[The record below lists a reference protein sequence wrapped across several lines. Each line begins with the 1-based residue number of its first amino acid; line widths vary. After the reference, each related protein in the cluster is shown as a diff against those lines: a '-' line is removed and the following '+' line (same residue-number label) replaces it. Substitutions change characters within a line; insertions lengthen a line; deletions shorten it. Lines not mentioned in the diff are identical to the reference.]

1 MLRENAPTHIVVHLQ
16 PRFDHHDICHL
27 EHLSM
32 PKTCQ
37 DEWGLEASS
46 GDAAERRR
54 CGGGA
59 TEVRRK
65 GDGSA
70 TEMRRSGGGATE
82 VRRKCDG
89 SATEMRRS
97 GGGVTEVR
105 RKCDGSATEMPRT
118 GGGAAE
124 VRRKCDGN
132 KTPHKTTSKRKRN
145 KSSTHI
151 QCRQTRKMSPH
162 TTTTFFHHP
171 RPCHG
176 SIAQT
181 PKMHAPKHESQ
192 KPFPAV
198 HRQCTPAKPLLIALN
213 TCNVFC

>member
-1 MLRENAPTHIVVHLQ
+1 MKSLVNRNAA
-16 PRFDHHDICHL
+16 
-27 EHLSM
+27 SM
-32 PKTCQ
+32 RRC
-37 DEWGLEASS
+37 D
-46 GDAAERRR
+46 GDATEVRRR
-54 CGGGA
+54 CGGAAEARRRCDGSA
-59 TEVRRK
+59 TEVRR
-65 GDGSA
+65 
-70 TEMRRSGGGATE
+70 RCGGAAE
-82 VRRKCDG
+82 VRRRCDG
-89 SATEMRRS
+89 SATEMRRRC
-97 GGGVTEVR
+97 GGAAEVRRRCDGSATEVRRRCGGAAEVR
-105 RKCDGSATEMPRT
+105 RKCDGSATEMPRS

-181 PKMHAPKHESQ
+181 PKMHAPKHESP
-192 KPFPAV
+192 KPFPLV
-198 HRQCTPAKPLLIALN
+198 HRQSASAKALLIALKI
-213 TCNVFC
+213 CK